1 MIGGHTC
8 LVFPLLGKSL
18 YEFLKSNRFSPFPI
32 HQIRALA
39 YQLLYSIACTYQHL
53 LFVSR

>member
-39 YQLLYSIACTYQHL
+39 YQLLYSIACTYQRL
-53 LFVSR
+53 LLVYR